1 MQGRWWWESRRNDE
15 NDHLWLAFGCEG
27 GGGGGSRV
35 ETTKMTTS
43 GSYLDAREV
52 VVVGDGLK
60 ERKKNHLW
68 LAFGCEGGG
77 GGGRRVE
84 MLKKTTSGSRLNARE
99 VVVVRE
105 CHGFMNPCGLGI
117 CNPSPTCTHDTGSRV
132 LPVSVIESHA
142 VVYNHIKRENNDGT
156 CGIDTTRAGIHGAPA
171 KFSFRFVY

>member
-1 MQGRWWWESRRNDE
+1 M
-15 NDHLWLAFGCEG
+15 
-27 GGGGGSRV
+27 
-35 ETTKMTTS
+35 
-43 GSYLDAREV
+43 
-52 VVVGDGLK
+52 VGDGLK

-132 LPVSVIESHA
+132 LPVSVIESHG
-142 VVYNHIKRENNDGT
+142 VVYNHIKCVCRKFKARDGT
-156 CGIDTTRAGIHGAPA
+156 CGGDRHNQRAGIHGVPA
-171 KFSFRFVY
+171 KFSFLFVY